1 MTFEQK
7 TYVEVLGK
15 SLSHITSPLSRRLSA
30 SQLGLTPK
38 ELEVAHLASEGKN
51 TIDIAKL
58 MHVTANAVGSTEK
71 TSGPSWAWPTRRLI
85 YARFCSKCPFIEQL
99 IVV

>member
-1 MTFEQK
+1 LTFEQK

-58 MHVTANAVGSTEK
+58 MHITANAVGFHRK
-71 TSGPSWAWPTRRLI
+71 NLR
-85 YARFCSKCPFIEQL
+85 SKLGLANQKANLRSFLQQMSL
-99 IVV
+99 H